1 MDQAKHIIVENVRVF
16 PVDHQPSLPVP
27 FRGFPID
34 IPEPAAGAEFDLF
47 FAAVIRLE
55 PAAEI
60 LKQGVSDIS
69 ADFVQD
75 GAYFPVLRINHKWF
89 LHDIIYSVSPVL
101 SSLAWDWIRNPS
113 RR

>member
-1 MDQAKHIIVENVRVF
+1 MTTMIRKKD
-16 PVDHQPSLPVP
+16 
-27 FRGFPID
+27 FRGYMMGI
-34 IPEPAAGAEFDLF
+34 
-47 FAAVIRLE
+47 
-55 PAAEI
+55 
-60 LKQGVSDIS
+60 SDIS
-69 ADFVQD
+69 ADFVQG